1 MSFSLVKHNNNSISA
16 ITSAESLPSGNIV
29 LLQTQTA
36 SSSSN
41 IQFTSNINSTYKIY
55 LFEFINIHPATDNS
69 SFTFQVSTD
78 GGSSYGVT
86 ATTTYFRG
94 QQQEGGGGVTQ
105 LGYNTS
111 DDAAQSTNFLVLSE
125 DCGNDNDQAVS
136 GVLKIFNPSG
146 TTHVKH
152 FLNHFSGAQFNNYS
166 FNEFIA
172 GYFNSTSAI
181 DAVKFEFGSGN
192 IDSGT
197 IKMYGIKGA

>member
-1 MSFSLVKHNNNSISA
+1 MSIVKLNNRSVKDITQFGS
-16 ITSAESLPSGNIV
+16 ITSLGSLTHIA
-29 LLQTQTA
+29 TQTA
-36 SSSSN
+36 SSSAN
-41 IQFTSNINSTYKIY
+41 ITFTSGIDSTYKGYIFY
-55 LFEFINIHPATDNS
+55 LVDIHPETDNS

-94 QQQEGGGGVTQ
+94 QQQEGGSGASLT
-105 LGYNTS
+105 YITA

-152 FLNHFSGAQFNNYS
+152 FQSHFSGSQFNNYS
-166 FNEFIA
+166 FNEFVA
-172 GYFNSTSAI
+172 GYFNDTSAI
-181 DAVKFEFGSGN
+181 NAVKFSFGAGD
-192 IDSGT
+192 IDSGQ
-197 IKMYGIKGA
+197 ILLFGLN

>member
-1 MSFSLVKHNNNSISA
+1 MSIVKLNNRSVKDITQFGS
-16 ITSAESLPSGNIV
+16 ITSLGSLTHIA
-29 LLQTQTA
+29 TQTA
-36 SSSSN
+36 SSSAN
-41 IQFTSNINSTYKIY
+41 ITFTSGIDSTYKGYIFY
-55 LFEFINIHPATDNS
+55 LVDIHPETDNS

-94 QQQEGGGGVTQ
+94 QQQEGGSGVTQ

-146 TTHVKH
+146 TTFVKH
-152 FLNHFSGAQFNNYS
+152 FQSHFSGSQFNNYS
-166 FNEFIA
+166 FNELIA
-172 GYFNSTSAI
+172 GYFNDTSAI
-181 DAVKFEFGSGN
+181 NAVKFSFGAGD
-192 IDSGT
+192 IDSGQ
-197 IKMYGIKGA
+197 ILLFGLN